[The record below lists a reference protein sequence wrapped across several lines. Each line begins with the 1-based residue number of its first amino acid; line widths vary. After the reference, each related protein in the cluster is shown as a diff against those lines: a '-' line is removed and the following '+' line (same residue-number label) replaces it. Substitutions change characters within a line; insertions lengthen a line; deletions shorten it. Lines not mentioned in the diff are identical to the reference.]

1 MILNSNKKKS
11 IIILMPSWHN
21 SSTFL
26 PSAIAIVAKLLA
38 WLTLIHYK
46 HFHPFIL
53 IAYHS
58 TYNREIFLTS
68 KLGFDDDSVKCGQWA
83 STRLFSSLYKFTS
96 QQFFFVCSNVIN
108 WANMR
113 DDFLCVFFVS
123 AHGIV
128 HAATEADLMRM
139 IQLLL
144 HHRYYA
150 GEI

>member
-1 MILNSNKKKS
+1 
-11 IIILMPSWHN
+11 
-21 SSTFL
+21 
-26 PSAIAIVAKLLA
+26 
-38 WLTLIHYK
+38 
-46 HFHPFIL
+46 
-53 IAYHS
+53 
-58 TYNREIFLTS
+58 
-68 KLGFDDDSVKCGQWA
+68 
-83 STRLFSSLYKFTS
+83 
-96 QQFFFVCSNVIN
+96 
-108 WANMR
+108 MR